1 MKVAYTRIKKP
12 RRVTDDPVIYVCSPY
27 AADPERNARRAEN
40 FCRYVWKMGG
50 IPLAPHQLF
59 TRYMNENRNKE
70 RAAGLRGHGRRE
82 RRGIGPL
89 HPDLSLRR
97 PHHPDHHPR
106 RERPES
112 LVVAYLTSRRKTQ
125 WLENA

>member
-1 MKVAYTRIKKP
+1 MKAAYTRIKKP

-50 IPLAPHQLF
+50 IPLAPHLLF
-59 TRYMNENRNKE
+59 PRFMNENRHKE
-70 RAAGLRGHGRRE
+70 REAGLRMARK
-82 RRGIGPL
+82 

-125 WLENA
+125 WQENV